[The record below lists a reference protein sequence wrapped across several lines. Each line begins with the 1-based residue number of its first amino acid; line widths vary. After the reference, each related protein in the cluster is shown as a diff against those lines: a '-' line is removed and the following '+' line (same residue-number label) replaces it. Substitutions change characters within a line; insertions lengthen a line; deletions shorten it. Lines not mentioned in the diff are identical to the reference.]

1 MNQPRFVDTYGYQT
15 KLTVP
20 DQPWVIYGH
29 PSNFNHFVT
38 TPLVPVAAAG
48 REYQQGNKK
57 SHSRRSY
64 KGDQVTST
72 VAGHSYG
79 YLHDPGRKTGNA
91 IPGWAFIL
99 DDGTEKRQFTTTA
112 DVVALVAYLEDEV
125 KAATRL
131 YTNGARY
138 DLAPSAQGNYVA
150 ANS

>member
-29 PSNFNHFVT
+29 PTNFNYFVT
-38 TPLVPVAAAG
+38 TPLTPVTPG
-48 REYQQGNKK
+48 DREYQQSNKK

-64 KGDQVTST
+64 KGDTVPST
-72 VAGHSYG
+72 VAAHTYG
-79 YLHDPGRKTGNA
+79 YIHDPGRKTGNA

-112 DVVALVAYLEDEV
+112 DVVALIAYLEDNV

-131 YTNGARY
+131 YTNGGRY
-138 DLAPSAQGNYVA
+138 DLAAPAQGGYVA
-150 ANS
+150 ADS